1 MLSKKCARREPVIDK
16 EVINMGIGINFRTKK
31 ENCDLKIF
39 FTTAEEEDSS
49 VETSEVDLDQYEEI
63 N

>member
-1 MLSKKCARREPVIDK
+1 
-16 EVINMGIGINFRTKK
+16 MGAIGISF
-31 ENCDLKIF
+31 LKRKQNHQLDTF

>member
-1 MLSKKCARREPVIDK
+1 MGAIPTNFFKNSKNRKLE
-16 EVINMGIGINFRTKK
+16 
-31 ENCDLKIF
+31 LF

-49 VETSEVDLDQYEEI
+49 VETSEVDLDQYDEI